1 MIRASWVWMAVGNCT
16 RLADE
21 QPGRRIYQK
30 ALTLS
35 TCSVHVA
42 ATALLILLAGCS
54 VQVQQPIRIVRDIG
68 ACDPRVPSPLPPP
81 KPRSVETIA
90 AWGNQTSLA
99 LEVANSRLTE
109 CEQRRARAVQA
120 LEAR

>member
-1 MIRASWVWMAVGNCT
+1 MTGWVLV
-16 RLADE
+16 
-21 QPGRRIYQK
+21 
-30 ALTLS
+30 
-35 TCSVHVA
+35 
-42 ATALLILLAGCS
+42 ALLVAGCS

-68 ACDPRVPSPLPPP
+68 ACDRPIPSPTPPP
-81 KPRSVETIA
+81 KPRSVESIA

-109 CEQRRARAVQA
+109 CDQRRARAVQA